1 EAFEFGVP
9 PHGGI
14 AVGVDRLCMLFAQ
27 EPNIREVIAFPKTQA
42 GADIMAHA
50 PSPAEPKQL
59 DELGIAVVYEPEEAA
74 E

>member
-1 EAFEFGVP
+1 
-9 PHGGI
+9 
-14 AVGVDRLCMLFAQ
+14 MLFAE

-59 DELGIAVVYEPEEAA
+59 DELGIAVVVEPENQDE
-74 E
+74 